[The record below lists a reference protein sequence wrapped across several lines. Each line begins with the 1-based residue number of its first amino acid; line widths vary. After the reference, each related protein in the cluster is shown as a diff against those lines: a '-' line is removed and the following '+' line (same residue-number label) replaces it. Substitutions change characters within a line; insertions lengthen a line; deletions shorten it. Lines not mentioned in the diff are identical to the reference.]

1 MLLLR
6 TLISLAVAVSALPF
20 EKRSASSGGGVKLDF
35 SVKPKNIISNT
46 TLTLNTH
53 DKRLQSIQLNNE
65 GIGYYVDVT
74 LGLQKTKI
82 SVPLDTGSS
91 DLWVAGP
98 NANVSAD
105 HTFDPSLSS
114 TLQKTTNSFKVDYRD
129 KSSASGPIVID
140 TVSFGDITV
149 KGEFGVANSLSKAQA
164 VFGIGMVDN
173 EYSSGGSYPN
183 IPVSLVQQGII
194 SSNFY
199 TLYLDSP
206 ESKTGSIIFGGTD
219 DSKYTGPLTT
229 LPLKSSKQFF
239 VHLDTVGSY
248 YVNSDV
254 ALDSGSTESVLPGAS
269 VLEIAKQFP
278 NYQYDMNAGVYFFA
292 DSNIPEGNATF
303 AFGATTISIP
313 YRELVQELLDVHTN
327 EPLGYL
333 RLTIQEGSLFGD
345 DPNNPSILG
354 DNILRW
360 VYAVFDLDKKTI
372 QIAQAKFA

>member
-6 TLISLAVAVSALPF
+6 TLISLSAAVSALPF

-65 GIGYYVDVT
+65 GIGYYVDIT

-91 DLWVAGP
+91 DLWVSGP

-129 KSSASGPIVID
+129 QSSASGPIVID

-164 VFGIGMVDN
+164 VFGIGMVDD
-173 EYSSGGSYPN
+173 EYSIGGSYPN

-229 LPLKSSKQFF
+229 LPLKSSKKFF

>member
-6 TLISLAVAVSALPF
+6 TLISLSAAVSALPF

-65 GIGYYVDVT
+65 GIGYYVDIT

-91 DLWVAGP
+91 DLGVSGP

-129 KSSASGPIVID
+129 QSSASGPIVID

-164 VFGIGMVDN
+164 VFGIGMVDD
-173 EYSSGGSYPN
+173 EYSIGGSYPN

-219 DSKYTGPLTT
+219 DSKYTGPLTH
-229 LPLKSSKQFF
+229 F
-239 VHLDTVGSY
+239 H
-248 YVNSDV
+248 
-254 ALDSGSTESVLPGAS
+254 
-269 VLEIAKQFP
+269 
-278 NYQYDMNAGVYFFA
+278 
-292 DSNIPEGNATF
+292 
-303 AFGATTISIP
+303 
-313 YRELVQELLDVHTN
+313 
-327 EPLGYL
+327 
-333 RLTIQEGSLFGD
+333 
-345 DPNNPSILG
+345 
-354 DNILRW
+354 
-360 VYAVFDLDKKTI
+360 
-372 QIAQAKFA
+372 